1 MSWFDILKAD
11 LESLFKK
18 YVEPFMFAYDPTEG
32 ATRRHNRG
40 AGIILLDP
48 SKPKTKATRKTNID
62 IYRYGGREQSYSTY
76 NPEGEKPLPVKPM
89 TKSLSPPD
97 PKTLYPKNL
106 LVLGRDVIQQAGGME
121 ALANFIVQ
129 RLNGLGFT
137 ANKEL
142 KNEKW
147 MAGSGI
153 QMEKD
158 TMVISYL
165 PGSAIPPAPDL
176 D

>member
-40 AGIILLDP
+40 AGIIVLDP
-48 SKPKTKATRKTNID
+48 SKPKTTAPRKSNID

-76 NPEGEKPLPVKPM
+76 RPEGERPLPVKPM
-89 TKSLSPPD
+89 AKSLSPPD
-97 PKTLYPKNL
+97 PKTGKNV

-142 KNEKW
+142 KNEGEYE
-147 MAGSGI
+147 GSGI
-153 QMEKD
+153 YMDKQ
-158 TMVISYL
+158 TTVISYL